1 MTLLKDKKNT
11 QPKKVENYGLLGEI
25 AEDLNPGDTFLHSS
39 EGLLQR
45 GEQGA
50 RMHKSFAA
58 KKPRWL
64 EHPKITVNL
73 RKPDIAS

>member
-50 RMHKSFAA
+50 RMHK
-58 KKPRWL
+58 KKPSQ
-64 EHPKITVNL
+64 KTQVVGTS
-73 RKPDIAS
+73 KDYC